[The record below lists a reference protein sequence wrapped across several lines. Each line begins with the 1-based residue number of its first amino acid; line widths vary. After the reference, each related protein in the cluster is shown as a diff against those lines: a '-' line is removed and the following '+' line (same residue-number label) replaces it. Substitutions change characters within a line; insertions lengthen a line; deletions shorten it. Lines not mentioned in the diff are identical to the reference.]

1 MKKISVLLLIL
12 IVSVFML
19 AGCGASG
26 KPAGSETAPKEGK
39 IKIVSTIF
47 PPYDWTREIIKG
59 SEDKIEL
66 TLLMDS
72 GVDLH
77 SFQPSAEDIAK
88 ISECDIFIHVGG
100 ESDEW
105 VEDVLKETKNKN
117 MRVITFMELLGESV
131 KYEEL
136 VEGMEEH
143 EHEHDHDADHDHD
156 EHDDHDDH
164 DAEHEHDDKDHDHD
178 HDHDKEEDEHVWL
191 SLKNAQVCVGA
202 ISAAIADADPEHKD
216 AYIANADAYGK
227 KLAEL
232 DGKYKTAVD
241 GARVKTLVFG
251 DRFPFRY
258 MTDDYGLTYYAAF
271 SGCSAESEASFE
283 TVTFLA
289 KKLDELGLSSIMT
302 IDGSNGKIAE
312 TVVSNTKAKNQK
324 IRTLDSMQSTTAKD
338 IEAGATYLSKME
350 ENLETLKAALE

>member
-19 AGCGASG
+19 AGCGTSG
-26 KPAGSETAPKEGK
+26 QSAGSETAPKEGK

-59 SEDKIEL
+59 KEDKIEL

-88 ISECDIFIHVGG
+88 ISECDIFMHIGG

-105 VEDVLKETKNKN
+105 VRDVLKEAKNKN
-117 MRVITFMELLGESV
+117 MQVITFMNILGESV
-131 KYEEL
+131 KYEEH
-136 VEGMEEH
+136 VEGMQEH
-143 EHEHDHDADHDHD
+143 DHDHDHDADHDH
-156 EHDDHDDH
+156 EHDHDDH
-164 DAEHEHDDKDHDHD
+164 DEHDADHDHDDKDHD

-202 ISAAIADADPEHKD
+202 ISAAIAEADPENQD
-216 AYIANADAYGK
+216 AYMANADAYGK

-232 DGKYKTAVD
+232 DGKYKAAVD
-241 GARVKTLVFG
+241 GAKVKTLVFG

-258 MTDDYGLTYYAAF
+258 MTDDYGLKYYAAF
-271 SGCSAESEASFE
+271 AGCSAESEASFE

-289 KKLDELGLSSIMT
+289 KKIDELGLSSIMT
-302 IDGSNGKIAE
+302 IESSNGKIAE
-312 TVVSNTKAKNQK
+312 TVVSNTKSKDQK
-324 IRTLDSMQSTTAKD
+324 IRMLDSMQSTTSKD
-338 IEAGATYLSKME
+338 IEAGVTYLSTME
-350 ENLETLKAALE
+350 ENLETLKGALE